1 MDAGVPI
8 KAPVS
13 GIAMGLVKVGD
24 RVAVLSDI
32 AGVEDHLG
40 DMDFKV
46 AGTSEGV
53 TAIQLDLKL
62 KESIDLG
69 TLKKALDQAKAG
81 RIHILSKMTA
91 VLADARPDLSEFA
104 PRITTIKIDPDK
116 IREVIGPGGK
126 MIRKI
131 TADSGA
137 TVEVNDDGT
146 VSIAST
152 SGESAQKAIDM
163 IQGITALPEVGK
175 VYTGTVKR
183 IMNFGAFCEIM
194 PGKEGLLHV
203 SEISDE
209 FIESV
214 EAVLKVGDEV
224 PVKVIEI
231 DKMGRVNLSK
241 KQSTSDAPP
250 IPLKRREDKGGR
262 GGDGGRRGEN
272 GKGSY
277 KKKSWS

>member
-1 MDAGVPI
+1 
-8 KAPVS
+8 
-13 GIAMGLVKVGD
+13 
-24 RVAVLSDI
+24 
-32 AGVEDHLG
+32 
-40 DMDFKV
+40 
-46 AGTSEGV
+46 
-53 TAIQLDLKL
+53 
-62 KESIDLG
+62 
-69 TLKKALDQAKAG
+69 
-81 RIHILSKMTA
+81 
-91 VLADARPDLSEFA
+91 
-104 PRITTIKIDPDK
+104 
-116 IREVIGPGGK
+116 
-126 MIRKI
+126 
-131 TADSGA
+131 
-137 TVEVNDDGT
+137 
-146 VSIAST
+146 
-152 SGESAQKAIDM
+152 
-163 IQGITALPEVGK
+163 VGK

-209 FIESV
+209 FVESV

-241 KQSTSDAPP
+241 KQSTSDGPP
-250 IPLKRREDKGGR
+250 IPLKRREDKGGPR